1 MQPGSTHPPTLSL
14 THLHA
19 QARKGGVWP
28 PRNTSLEGKQSLR
41 PEGMCISETW
51 KWAHRLLIW
60 DKLGRG
66 SGGGGEAGER
76 GKGCGLIPLSSPCE
90 FSGSSYSTVDSPLSV
105 SSWLTSSLT

>member
-1 MQPGSTHPPTLSL
+1 MQPGSTHPPTLTL

-66 SGGGGEAGER
+66 SGWGWGGR
-76 GKGCGLIPLSSPCE
+76 GKGERVWFDSTF
-90 FSGSSYSTVDSPLSV
+90 FSL
-105 SSWLTSSLT
+105 